1 MFKSND
7 WSIRI
12 QDVKNM
18 TRRKSENVKLTMPAS
33 ESRDHIQGPTT
44 APVTLLEYGD
54 YECPYCTQA
63 YIIIK
68 EVQERLRSKL
78 RFVFR
83 NFHVTNVRPHAAWVR
98 RYYAKKGLQF
108 NALIKA
114 FELLNDNAHRNA
126 RIRLY
131 RVSQVSC
138 RMSLFHLPNLLS
150 RYSDTAAFW
159 SCVCS

>member
-1 MFKSND
+1 MNQTYLQ
-7 WSIRI
+7 II
-12 QDVKNM
+12 TIIV
-18 TRRKSENVKLTMPAS
+18 VVAS
-33 ESRDHIQGPTT
+33 TS
-44 APVTLLEYGD
+44 
-54 YECPYCTQA
+54 
-63 YIIIK
+63 
-68 EVQERLRSKL
+68 
-78 RFVFR
+78 
-83 NFHVTNVRPHAAWVR
+83 AAWVR

-150 RYSDTAAFW
+150 RYSDTAAFL
-159 SCVCS
+159 CMFVKPIRTHV